1 MVNRPYAFR
10 KLPSS
15 DIDML
20 FQHSLKKNSIAFEL
34 FVGTILL
41 AKIIGDWWNT
51 VTLAIIPHLFI
62 FILDDEKCM

>member
-41 AKIIGDWWNT
+41 AKIIGD
-51 VTLAIIPHLFI
+51 
-62 FILDDEKCM
+62 